1 MTEQRIA
8 IYIPSLRIGGTE
20 RMMVT
25 LANTFAARGIAVDLV
40 LSSAQGPYLQNVSH
54 AVRVVDLRSTRVM
67 TSLPGLVR
75 YLRSERRQAM
85 LSALN
90 HANVIAIIARSLA
103 RVHLRLVVSE
113 RSTLSASKT
122 LLFFGRLMPWFMRW
136 SYPKADK
143 VLCVS
148 KGVADDLVEKLG
160 LSREKLRVVYNP
172 VVSDEL
178 IERSR
183 AALDHAWFESGEPPV
198 VLGVG
203 RLTEQKD
210 FTTLLRAFALVHTKR
225 PVRLVIIGEGELRT
239 SLEQLAQKLGIAAD
253 VLMPGA
259 VANPFPWMRN
269 AALFVL
275 SSRWEGLPNVLIEAM
290 ACDTPVVSTDCPSG
304 PAEILENGRWGRLVP
319 VGDTNALA
327 QAIDLAL
334 DDSRKAEVAIR
345 AKDFNAD
352 LAAEA
357 YLSLLGVSK

>member
-1 MTEQRIA
+1 MKLQRIA
-8 IYIPSLRIGGTE
+8 IYIPSLNCGGAE

-25 LANTFAARGIAVDLV
+25 LANAFAARGLSVDLV

-54 AVRVVDLRSTRVM
+54 AVRVVDLRSTRVIA
-67 TSLPGLVR
+67 SLPGLVR

-103 RVHLRLVVSE
+103 RVQLRLVVSE
-113 RSTLSASKT
+113 RSTLSATKT

-136 SYPKADK
+136 SYPRADK

-148 KGVADDLVEKLG
+148 QGVADDLAEKIGISFEKL
-160 LSREKLRVVYNP
+160 KVIYNP

-178 IERSR
+178 IEKSSE
-183 AALDHAWFESGEPPV
+183 AFDHEWFESGEPPV
-198 VLGVG
+198 VLGAG

-210 FTTLLRAFALVHTKR
+210 FSSLFRAFAQVRAMR
-225 PVRLVIIGEGELRT
+225 PVRLVILGEGELRT
-239 SLEQLAQKLGIAAD
+239 PLERLAKELGIAAD
-253 VLMPGA
+253 VLMPGF

-290 ACDTPVVSTDCPSG
+290 ACGTPVVSCDCPSG

-319 VGDTNALA
+319 VDDTNSLA
-327 QAIDLAL
+327 QAIEATL
-334 DDSRKAEVAIR
+334 DDSHKPEVAVR
-345 AKDFNAD
+345 ANDFSAD